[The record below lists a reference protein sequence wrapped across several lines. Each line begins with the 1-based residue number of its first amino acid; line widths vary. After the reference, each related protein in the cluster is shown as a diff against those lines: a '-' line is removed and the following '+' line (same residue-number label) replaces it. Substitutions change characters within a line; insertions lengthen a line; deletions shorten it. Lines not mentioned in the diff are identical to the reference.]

1 MLYTLGERRVELRGA
16 EHFIAD
22 NATLIGTVILE
33 DLVSVW
39 FNTVLRGDD
48 GLIHVGE
55 RSNVQDGA
63 VLHTDPGI
71 DLVIG
76 RGVTVGH
83 QAMLHGC
90 VVQDNSLIGIGAVVL
105 NHARIGRNCLIAAKA
120 LITEGKEIPDN
131 SMVVGAPGRVIRT
144 LGESDVEALRR
155 AADAYV
161 QRLRVYNTSLKL
173 ERTSMQ
179 TS

>member
-1 MLYTLGERRVELRGA
+1 
-16 EHFIAD
+16 
-22 NATLIGTVILE
+22 
-33 DLVSVW
+33 
-39 FNTVLRGDD
+39 
-48 GLIHVGE
+48 
-55 RSNVQDGA
+55 
-63 VLHTDPGI
+63 
-71 DLVIG
+71 
-76 RGVTVGH
+76 
-83 QAMLHGC
+83 
-90 VVQDNSLIGIGAVVL
+90 LIGIGAVVL